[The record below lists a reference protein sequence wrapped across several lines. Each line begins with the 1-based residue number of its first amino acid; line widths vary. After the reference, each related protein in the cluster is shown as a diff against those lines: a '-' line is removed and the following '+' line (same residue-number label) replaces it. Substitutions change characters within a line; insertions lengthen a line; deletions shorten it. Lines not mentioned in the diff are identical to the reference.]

1 MIGISCRKKL
11 FYTFSSLSFSFNGA
25 ISPLVI
31 LMAHNKKQKVMDM
44 YKHVRHPFHPS
55 LPAVVNWI
63 MDGWMVCRG
72 LTTV

>member
-1 MIGISCRKKL
+1 
-11 FYTFSSLSFSFNGA
+11 
-25 ISPLVI
+25 
-31 LMAHNKKQKVMDM
+31 MAHNKKQKVVDM

-72 LTTV
+72 HLTTVRMTDDEDIKR